1 MNEVF
6 NNLGKKNLFYELKK
20 KNLIENIFLNIK
32 IVKYLNLFFSFRC
45 MDYFWKN
52 VDWSKLKEI
61 IVLEIKMMNEVLIF
75 YV

>member
-45 MDYFWKN
+45 MDYF
-52 VDWSKLKEI
+52 
-61 IVLEIKMMNEVLIF
+61 
-75 YV
+75 